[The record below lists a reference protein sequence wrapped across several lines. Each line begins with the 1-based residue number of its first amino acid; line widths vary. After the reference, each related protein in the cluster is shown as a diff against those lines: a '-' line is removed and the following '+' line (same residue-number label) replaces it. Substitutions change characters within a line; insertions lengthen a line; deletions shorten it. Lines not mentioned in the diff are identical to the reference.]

1 MIRDKYTANFRN
13 SRSFLIIFNEF
24 RMKVTF
30 GHEDT
35 VFVMGL
41 K

>member
-1 MIRDKYTANFRN
+1 
-13 SRSFLIIFNEF
+13 LIIFNEF